1 MVFYFMLS
9 IYQTMSP
16 SSGVYPVWIYGELT
30 IYNCAELPVGRR
42 NYSSSC
48 ELPAD
53 VSRGVA
59 HVRPDCKLP
68 ADVLSGREA
77 QYSQEL
83 VSGSS
88 SLREGGTYPHSSHLF
103 GR

>member
-16 SSGVYPVWIYGELT
+16 SSGLYPVWIYGELI
-30 IYNCAELPVGRR
+30 IYNCADLPVGRR
-42 NYSSSC
+42 NFSSSIELEVSC
-48 ELPAD
+48 E
-53 VSRGVA
+53 
-59 HVRPDCKLP
+59 LP